1 MKFKS
6 NILKNKKLLT
16 LFSFIAL
23 FISATTNQVSNAQ
36 NINPMYK
43 TDLSFIRRSFSP
55 GEKAR
60 LFDITSGTGV
70 SSTYNNQGYEVV
82 VAPSGVV
89 NLNAVEY
96 VDFISIDSSPNSSVW
111 RSLTNLPGLKIVTKL
126 EEISD
131 GAYGK
136 ISFNLKNEK
145 TDSDLTLDLAV
156 ASDIQIGNDDM
167 APVTIEKINGQRSS
181 IKMKSRDGV
190 NELNIHTRNFYGVT
204 DVDTLWIGSQFER
217 HGKYFEDSVEDY
229 IPEWTDSGM
238 AFSWKN
244 INLKP
249 QEEKTFSFIVKIGGA
264 NAAPNINSN
273 NNLKD
278 EFSPGETISL
288 DGLLGDLDGDEIT
301 IKFAINDGPEQTI
314 NGSFSPPGSNM
325 IPYTISFEL
334 PNDLTPGNHNLKI
347 WAVDS
352 KGAISIP
359 IEKNINIIANL
370 ISSNNIDI
378 YIKPQNVLSLNLN
391 TNSVSFEDFN
401 GVNDMI
407 KNNAITLTVESI
419 LPYELNAY
427 LESEITNNDKTKT
440 MDKRIL
446 GIKTSQDS
454 QFKSFT
460 DINTKMQLLDV
471 QSPARSNIHE
481 IDLMLR
487 GNIPYET
494 DVYKTIIKFEINQK

>member
-1 MKFKS
+1 M
-6 NILKNKKLLT
+6 
-16 LFSFIAL
+16 
-23 FISATTNQVSNAQ
+23 
-36 NINPMYK
+36 
-43 TDLSFIRRSFSP
+43 
-55 GEKAR
+55 
-60 LFDITSGTGV
+60 
-70 SSTYNNQGYEVV
+70 
-82 VAPSGVV
+82 
-89 NLNAVEY
+89 
-96 VDFISIDSSPNSSVW
+96 
-111 RSLTNLPGLKIVTKL
+111 
-126 EEISD
+126 
-131 GAYGK
+131 
-136 ISFNLKNEK
+136 
-145 TDSDLTLDLAV
+145 
-156 ASDIQIGNDDM
+156 
-167 APVTIEKINGQRSS
+167 
-181 IKMKSRDGV
+181 
-190 NELNIHTRNFYGVT
+190 
-204 DVDTLWIGSQFER
+204 
-217 HGKYFEDSVEDY
+217 
-229 IPEWTDSGM
+229 
-238 AFSWKN
+238 
-244 INLKP
+244 
-249 QEEKTFSFIVKIGGA
+249 
-264 NAAPNINSN
+264 
-273 NNLKD
+273 KD

-391 TNSVSFEDFN
+391 TNSVSFEDFD

-407 KNNAITLTVESI
+407 KNNEIPLTVEYI

-460 DINTKMQLLDV
+460 DINTKMKLLDV
-471 QSPARSNIHE
+471 TAPASIDIHG
-481 IDLMLR
+481 IDLILR